1 MPKTTRKTKKKER
14 KKRKLCGKRKGVK
27 ARKKRAPERTYR
39 KETVQE
45 TDTGGRMREHIGI
58 ERTTVKELGKITP

>member
-1 MPKTTRKTKKKER
+1 M
-14 KKRKLCGKRKGVK
+14 CGKRKGVK

>member
-1 MPKTTRKTKKKER
+1 M
-14 KKRKLCGKRKGVK
+14 CGKRKGVK
-27 ARKKRAPERTYR
+27 TRKKRAQERTYR

>member
-1 MPKTTRKTKKKER
+1 VPKRPKKKR
-14 KKRKLCGKRKGVK
+14 RICGKRKGVK
-27 ARKKRAPERTYR
+27 TRKKRARERTNT

-58 ERTTVKELGKITP
+58 ERTTVKELGKMTP